1 MTRSQAPKKMHETDL
16 QSVYASLIGEV
27 IHRLNAAEKFL
38 HQYQEGKETPQ
49 LESAILQVRKSLE
62 LIAMAA
68 IAPDK
73 KEYAALRATAEK
85 DQDFTKDYHASKI
98 FGALSRINPDFYPRP
113 LLPATRMPDGTWHF
127 GQKQSGYLSK
137 KQFERAY
144 DRLGKHL
151 HAHNPWGTNKNLQN
165 LAVELP
171 TIIGEARGLLQLHAR
186 IIRTSEFQGVWVI
199 EAESPS
205 PRVITGAA
213 YGPFV
218 ATTTRQ
224 TS

>member
-1 MTRSQAPKKMHETDL
+1 MTRSQVSTKIHETDL
-16 QSVYASLIGEV
+16 QSVYASLIGEG
-27 IHRLNAAEKFL
+27 IQRLNAAENFL
-38 HQYQEGKETPQ
+38 HQYQSVKETPQ
-49 LESAILQVRKSLE
+49 LESAILQIRKSLE

-73 KEYAALRATAEK
+73 KEYAAFRATADK

-127 GQKQSGYLSK
+127 GQKQSGFLSK
-137 KQFERAY
+137 KQFERVY

-151 HAHNPWGTNKNLQN
+151 HAHNPWGANKNLQN
-165 LAVELP
+165 LAVALP
-171 TIIGEARGLLQLHAR
+171 GIIGETRGLLQLHAR
-186 IIRTSEFQGVWVI
+186 IIRTSEFQGVWVV
-199 EAESPS
+199 EAESPF
-205 PRVITGAA
+205 PQVITGAA
-213 YGPFV
+213 YGPFI
-218 ATTTRQ
+218 ATAAKK